1 MLTDA
6 QIADVRRYC
15 GYPTT
20 AVTVRGSD
28 AMDIALANITAA
40 QINIVTMVYLNPLRT
55 SETALLAMQS
65 NLDTD
70 RAAVWVHNKQELADR
85 QAQFYDACYRLASF
99 LGVPPGPNF
108 VGFGGGVVPAAFV
121 V

>member
-1 MLTDA
+1 MLTSA
-6 QIADVRRYC
+6 QITDVRRYT
-15 GYPTT
+15 GYPT
-20 AVTVRGSD
+20 ALVTLRGSD
-28 AMDIALANITAA
+28 AMDTAIANLTDDQTAVVTSVFLA
-40 QINIVTMVYLNPLRT
+40 PLRA
-55 SETALLAMQS
+55 SEAALLAMQG

-70 RAAVWVHNKQELADR
+70 KAAVWTHNRNELADR